1 MPPTTRVPPELRA
14 AIDEL
19 GLESL
24 RPGQREAIE
33 ALVAGRDVLAV
44 MPTGFGKSAI
54 YQLAGAVID
63 GPSVVVSPLLAL
75 QKDQTDSIGGDLG
88 GAVAINS
95 TVGGGERRATL
106 GALRAGEVEFLLLSP
121 EQLAAG
127 GTLERLRATRPS
139 LFVVDEAHC
148 ISSWGHD
155 LRPDYLGLGEA
166 AAALGRPPI
175 LALTATAAPPVRDEI
190 VEQLGMED
198 PLVIV
203 SGFERPNITL
213 AVERHG
219 DEAAAEAALV
229 DRCVTTDGTGI
240 VFVARRRDA
249 ERLAARLVEEGR
261 EAAVYHAGMAAA
273 ARAEVHERFLRGGDL
288 VVVSTTAFGMGV
300 DAPHVRFVLHSQAP
314 ESLDAYYQELG
325 RAGRDGEPAEAVL
338 HHALEGGGR
347 RGFMGGSTRVAPEE
361 LERAAAALAAA
372 GTLRRGAL
380 EGSRSKVAVL
390 ADLLQRVGAAEPAR
404 RGVLR
409 WTGALDV
416 ATATRR
422 AHARH
427 ERGVALGRSR
437 AEMVRSYLSARGCR
451 WRFLLGQ
458 LGEPTDR
465 DCGHCDNCLAGDRD
479 GTGGAASPE
488 VGAFPLGSTVRHGEW
503 GDGLVVGH
511 EGDTLTVLFEG
522 EGYRNLAGSLV
533 ADRDLLEVVA
543 PPPD

>member
-1 MPPTTRVPPELRA
+1 
-14 AIDEL
+14 
-19 GLESL
+19 
-24 RPGQREAIE
+24 
-33 ALVAGRDVLAV
+33 
-44 MPTGFGKSAI
+44 
-54 YQLAGAVID
+54 
-63 GPSVVVSPLLAL
+63 
-75 QKDQTDSIGGDLG
+75 
-88 GAVAINS
+88 
-95 TVGGGERRATL
+95 
-106 GALRAGEVEFLLLSP
+106 
-121 EQLAAG
+121 
-127 GTLERLRATRPS
+127 
-139 LFVVDEAHC
+139 
-148 ISSWGHD
+148 
-155 LRPDYLGLGEA
+155 
-166 AAALGRPPI
+166 
-175 LALTATAAPPVRDEI
+175 
-190 VEQLGMED
+190 
-198 PLVIV
+198 
-203 SGFERPNITL
+203 
-213 AVERHG
+213 
-219 DEAAAEAALV
+219 
-229 DRCVTTDGTGI
+229 
-240 VFVARRRDA
+240 
-249 ERLAARLVEEGR
+249 
-261 EAAVYHAGMAAA
+261 AAA

-361 LERAAAALAAA
+361 LQRAAAALAAA

-543 PPPD
+543 PPPGRAGSAAGWAVRGGHLELPGVAAAHDRDLELVTRLVAPEHGEELLDRADGLAPDLGEHVTAADAGLGRGTPAHRRDHDHAGVDVHAEPAADLRRERRRLHPEERVRHRAVLEQLADHLHDGRRRDREAERHGAGLRRDVGDVDADDPPPRVDERAAGVARGDRGIGLDQVDQRLALPRGAGDRAVQPGHDARGDRVLE

>member
-1 MPPTTRVPPELRA
+1 MPARGDRHGVSHEGRRVGVGVPPTTRVPPELRA

-95 TVGGGERRATL
+95 TVGG
-106 GALRAGEVEFLLLSP
+106 
-121 EQLAAG
+121 
-127 GTLERLRATRPS
+127 
-139 LFVVDEAHC
+139 
-148 ISSWGHD
+148 
-155 LRPDYLGLGEA
+155 GEA

-361 LERAAAALAAA
+361 LQRAAAALAAA